1 MTKKTSNGFPYP
13 ELTDS
18 ADGPGAFKALA
29 TAIESWISR
38 APWSTTVADPNL
50 PGWSVEG
57 SGVLVSPLAGGG
69 NACSLTTTVRRTD
82 GAFTIGAGAW
92 FVVGAISPA
101 PGAKSGTVG
110 SGVGQTLGQSYEVQV
125 NDSGQLRIWSKS
137 AISVSKGT
145 ALNIAVNWLAN

>member
-1 MTKKTSNGFPYP
+1 MTKRTSNGFPYP

-18 ADGPGAFKALA
+18 ADGPGAFKDLA
-29 TAIESWISR
+29 TAIESWIRS
-38 APWSTTVADPNL
+38 APWSTTVVVPNL
-50 PGWSVEG
+50 PGWYVEG

-69 NACSLTTTVRRTD
+69 KACSLTASVRRAD
-82 GAFTIGAGAW
+82 GPFTIGAGEW

-101 PGAKSGTVG
+101 PGAKHGTVG

-125 NDSGQLRIWSKS
+125 NDVGQLRLWSKS

-145 ALNIAVNWLAN
+145 TLNIAVNWLAN

>member
-1 MTKKTSNGFPYP
+1 MTKRTSNGFPYP

-18 ADGPGAFKALA
+18 ADGPGAFKDLA
-29 TAIESWISR
+29 TAIESWIRS
-38 APWSTTVADPNL
+38 APWSTTAVIPNL
-50 PGWSVEG
+50 PGWYVEG

-69 NACSLTTTVRRTD
+69 KACSLTASVRRAD
-82 GAFTIGAGAW
+82 GPFTIGAGDW

-125 NDSGQLRIWSKS
+125 NDVGQLRLWSKS
-137 AISVSKGT
+137 AISVSKGNT
-145 ALNIAVNWLAN
+145 LNIAVNWLAN

>member
-1 MTKKTSNGFPYP
+1 MTKRTSNGFPYP

-18 ADGPGAFKALA
+18 ADGPGAFKDLA
-29 TAIESWISR
+29 TAIERWISS
-38 APWSTTVADPNL
+38 APWSTTVVVPNL
-50 PGWSVEG
+50 PGWYVEG

-69 NACSLTTTVRRTD
+69 KACSLTVSVRRAD

-92 FVVGAISPA
+92 FVVGAVSPA
-101 PGAKSGTVG
+101 PGAKSRTVG

-125 NDSGQLRIWSKS
+125 NDVGQLRLWSKS

-145 ALNIAVNWLAN
+145 TLNIAVNWLAD